1 MAKDDERGKQERG
14 DEEQD
19 SPAKRRLEA
28 IAAAIGAVLALA
40 TLGIIVWDGISDQGR
55 PALVTLRAGAVTE
68 HEAGYVVEVV
78 AENSGDATAA
88 ALLVEGSLRQG
99 DQVVETSETT
109 FDYVPSRSQRE
120 GGLVFTAD
128 PRAYAL
134 TLQAKGYIEP

>member
-1 MAKDDERGKQERG
+1 MAKDDKGGRERG
-14 DEEQD
+14 DQEPE